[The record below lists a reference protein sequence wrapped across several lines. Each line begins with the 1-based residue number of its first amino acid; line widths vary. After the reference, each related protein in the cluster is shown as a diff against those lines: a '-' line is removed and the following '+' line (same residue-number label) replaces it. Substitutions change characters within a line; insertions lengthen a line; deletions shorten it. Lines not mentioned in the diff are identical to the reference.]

1 MGRQAGTLCVGKNLR
16 LTPQPGGKARPLL
29 QEDFPDEPGGV
40 PVGVSSSLPKAHP
53 HLCSLSQDPLPDEA
67 RNSDLLSLDCPFE
80 QACPK
85 AAGGRLCPV
94 AKSREWDDL
103 GSVQRISE
111 GVGELRVDLGGAKA
125 KKEELTARM
134 EKLGQCLLRLLPA
147 SGRLWRPWRGP
158 DLRREGVWDTF
169 PELAGSKGLK
179 GGEELA
185 RRGGKAVSG

>member
-1 MGRQAGTLCVGKNLR
+1 M
-16 LTPQPGGKARPLL
+16 
-29 QEDFPDEPGGV
+29 
-40 PVGVSSSLPKAHP
+40 
-53 HLCSLSQDPLPDEA
+53 
-67 RNSDLLSLDCPFE
+67 
-80 QACPK
+80 
-85 AAGGRLCPV
+85 

-134 EKLGQCLLRLLPA
+134 EKLGQCLLRLLPT

-158 DLRREGVWDTF
+158 DLWREGVWDTF
-169 PELAGSKGLK
+169 PERAGSKGLK